1 MATKEPILP
10 GNYYH
15 LYNHS
20 NGNFQLFKND
30 GNYQF
35 FLNKY
40 AKYVVPYVNTLAYC
54 LMPNHFHFL
63 IMVKENITSDTSELS
78 EILPNQVTNAIKNW
92 LISYTQSYH
101 KVFGTKGNLYYQKI
115 RRKLINDEKYLNNL
129 ISYIHLNPVIHGFVG
144 LPEEWQYSSYNA
156 IISDKPTLVER
167 QEVIDLF
174 DDAQNFQFCH
184 NLKVL
189 NYLLEKIDTDF

>member
-92 LISYTQSYH
+92 RIS
-101 KVFGTKGNLYYQKI
+101 
-115 RRKLINDEKYLNNL
+115 
-129 ISYIHLNPVIHGFVG
+129 
-144 LPEEWQYSSYNA
+144 
-156 IISDKPTLVER
+156 
-167 QEVIDLF
+167 
-174 DDAQNFQFCH
+174 
-184 NLKVL
+184 
-189 NYLLEKIDTDF
+189 